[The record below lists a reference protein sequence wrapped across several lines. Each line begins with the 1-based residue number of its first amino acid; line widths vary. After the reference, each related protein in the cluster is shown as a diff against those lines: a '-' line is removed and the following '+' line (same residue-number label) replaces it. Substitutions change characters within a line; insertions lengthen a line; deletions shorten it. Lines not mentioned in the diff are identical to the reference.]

1 MEPATPSD
9 TGSVGQTVAAM
20 DTSGCSDVEFASSD
34 EEAEEIV
41 QPKKRHV
48 FHFAAAFTT
57 LRAAKASIDTYDT
70 SVYKFAY
77 NYGKK
82 GHGERVY
89 KCVSHNGCKK
99 RLRLTNGGE
108 AGYKIEHAGTH
119 NGEATNSKKR
129 GIHGAFKQEVAD
141 ILLGC
146 GPKKCSKIL
155 HNRYADVP
163 ELVSLLPDHVQL
175 KNHKTHLKSTLAGGW
190 EIKNVAK
197 LLEWAFPRM
206 CSTRVEFFVGTDSHV
221 NNGDF
226 ELIVLECFEHG
237 ITTDEGKVST
247 CFGLVVTSRYMFRNV
262 LYAYNGQE
270 RDGIIGVTDGTYR
283 IHFGGWML
291 VDFGTYV
298 AHYNRDQYSKTFIP
312 WVYMFVRTEHQ
323 AAYQT
328 MFASV
333 RNLDRTPAIA
343 NAYLEVWPKI
353 TLLNCYPHFSRK
365 SRENRGR
372 LVKSD
377 FYETNV
383 KVNILYLVEARSKNQ
398 FGAMAKLFLR
408 YWRSQGE
415 SVYADWLEQ
424 YYLGNLWGNWF
435 YKAAIPGVTP
445 TQNALESHHKVIKE
459 TCIDSLRASTA
470 VVLNDA
476 LPRILKHQEE
486 QPVKLQLLH
495 FCEGPLI
502 GTEVELAQKL
512 LLKRSNHYSVKDP
525 NTKVLTGILFN
536 TEKFMVTSTN
546 IHGTPIIRQRA
557 QRYLNSLKGKLP
569 RDATVFNTQL
579 YYLSLYHVQLKH
591 LEKLNGLVATPKFK
605 ATQIEAIRDKY
616 LCDCRI
622 FAHNGWQC
630 SHVIAAMV
638 LQGDLKISGI
648 LETLPVRK
656 HSGGQRKQKGPL
668 DKSHADSHLFS
679 VDALTEDFLRHPLYP
694 VNWTVMKEF
703 PVSKND
709 IYGPTHFLQGKVTSW
724 GEHHG
729 RYYWMLKFSD
739 LSRLQVDC
747 NTLAELVHDA
757 YIHGADIKGP
767 IFFELEPLTGQEAT
781 V

>member
-41 QPKKRHV
+41 QPKTRHV
-48 FHFAAAFTT
+48 FHFAAAFAT
-57 LRAAKASIDTYDT
+57 LRAAKAGIDTYDT

-129 GIHGAFKQEVAD
+129 EIHGAFKQEVAD

-226 ELIVLECFEHG
+226 EVARDAEEFYKMPRDFQHELIVLE
-237 ITTDEGKVST
+237 
-247 CFGLVVTSRYMFRNV
+247 
-262 LYAYNGQE
+262 
-270 RDGIIGVTDGTYR
+270 
-283 IHFGGWML
+283 
-291 VDFGTYV
+291 
-298 AHYNRDQYSKTFIP
+298 
-312 WVYMFVRTEHQ
+312 VRTEHQ

-333 RNLDRTPAIA
+333 RKYAELFFDIDLNLSFGSLDRTPAIA

-605 ATQIEAIRDKY
+605 ATQIEAIRGKY

-767 IFFELEPLTGQEAT
+767 IFFELEPLTGQEAS

>member
-1 MEPATPSD
+1 
-9 TGSVGQTVAAM
+9 M

-333 RNLDRTPAIA
+333 RN
-343 NAYLEVWPKI
+343 
-353 TLLNCYPHFSRK
+353 RK

-486 QPVKLQLLH
+486 QP
-495 FCEGPLI
+495 
-502 GTEVELAQKL
+502 LAQKL